1 MDVYLV
7 PASRD
12 RYELYCEVGTSTPG
26 PDEPAKGL
34 WGRAVRT
41 FRRALAEG
49 EQYRT
54 GRADR
59 RDVGR
64 VRHTITRKLA
74 EAVAEQRLLWH
85 LRRESAATLLYPDDV
100 DAATAEA
107 ACRKLLLLDRDKHRR
122 WCIIDA
128 LLAAAS
134 APIALIPGPNF
145 LAYYFIFRSVGHYF
159 SMIGAAHGLG
169 LVQWTPVGS
178 PLLTELRAAL
188 PMAPDV
194 RSKRVAEIS
203 QALGLDDLERFVEH
217 VADRAV
223 QARHPA

>member
-1 MDVYLV
+1 
-7 PASRD
+7 
-12 RYELYCEVGTSTPG
+12 
-26 PDEPAKGL
+26 
-34 WGRAVRT
+34 
-41 FRRALAEG
+41 
-49 EQYRT
+49 
-54 GRADR
+54 
-59 RDVGR
+59 
-64 VRHTITRKLA
+64 
-74 EAVAEQRLLWH
+74 
-85 LRRESAATLLYPDDV
+85 
-100 DAATAEA
+100 
-107 ACRKLLLLDRDKHRR
+107 
-122 WCIIDA
+122 